1 MKRIWSAATAISLSC
16 IALILV
22 CTNTNSVYA
31 QAVNATL
38 SGRVTDS
45 SSGSVAN
52 ATVTVVSTT
61 TGFTRTVQTLDS
73 GNFTIPALPAGEYNA
88 SVTFTGFAKQT
99 KTIVLQVG
107 QTADLDFVLTPGNIE
122 EKVEVAATADLA
134 EPTRTEIS
142 T

>member
-1 MKRIWSAATAISLSC
+1 MKCIWSAATAIFLSSV
-16 IALILV
+16 ALLLV
-22 CTNTNSVYA
+22 CTNVADA

-122 EKVEVAATADLA
+122 EKVE
-134 EPTRTEIS
+134 
-142 T
+142 

>member
-1 MKRIWSAATAISLSC
+1 MKRIWSAATTIFFPSVLF
-16 IALILV
+16 LI
-22 CTNTNSVYA
+22 CASTNTAHA

-52 ATVTVVSTT
+52 ANVTAVSTT

-73 GNFTIPALPAGEYNA
+73 GNFTIPALPAGQYNVT
-88 SVTFTGFAKQT
+88 VTFTGFAKQT

-122 EKVEVAATADLA
+122 EKVEVAS
-134 EPTRTEIS
+134 PKGKSSIFR
-142 T
+142 